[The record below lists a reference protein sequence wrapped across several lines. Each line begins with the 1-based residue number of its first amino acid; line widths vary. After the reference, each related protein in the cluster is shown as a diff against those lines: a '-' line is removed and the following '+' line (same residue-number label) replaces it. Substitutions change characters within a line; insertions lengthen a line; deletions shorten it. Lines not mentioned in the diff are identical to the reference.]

1 MNGLIIDKVEI
12 IDCTDLIG
20 PGDDGHL
27 VAVHAAGQI
36 GWYGPVSVAAATALD
51 GSLAASAIGTD
62 VTDHAGLLSALHA
75 ASAKSGDAVTSW
87 AVGALDCAVWD
98 VHARIEQR
106 PVAALLS
113 TTARSHVP
121 AYASWLTLDVQLA
134 DAETI
139 RRITSQDWQFTKW
152 SLRRSR
158 GLPIADDARRMAGV
172 VHQVAEAAGSPA
184 AFDALWTWDPTLALR
199 FSEQVDHA
207 KMIWLEEPLASYDGT
222 GYSDI
227 ATACPYPALAL
238 GERLHLGDDP
248 KELLVLPNLGAL
260 TIDVV
265 GCGGLTVAA
274 ELVAE
279 AAAASVPVYPH
290 GRSLLPAVHLAA
302 AFPEAIAA
310 VEYQLQWEPHRQLLF
325 TDPLECEGGQVVVP
339 SAPGL
344 GPTPR
349 RR

>member
-1 MNGLIIDKVEI
+1 MNDLNIDKVEI
-12 IDCTDLIG
+12 VDCTDLVG

-51 GSLAASAIGTD
+51 GSLATSAIGVD
-62 VTDHAGLLSALHA
+62 VTDHSGLLSALHG
-75 ASAKSGDAVTSW
+75 ASAKPGDAVTSW

-98 VHARIEQR
+98 LHARIEQK

-139 RRITSQDWQFTKW
+139 QRVAGQDWQFTKW
-152 SLRRSR
+152 SLRRSH
-158 GLPIADDARRMAGV
+158 GLPVADDAMRMAGV
-172 VHQVAEAAGSPA
+172 VHQVAEATGAPA
-184 AFDALWTWDPTLALR
+184 AFDALWTWDPTLALG
-199 FSEQVDHA
+199 FSEQADHA
-207 KMIWLEEPLASYDGT
+207 KMIWLEEPLGTHDGT
-222 GYSDI
+222 GYSDF
-227 ATACPYPALAL
+227 ATECPPLAL

-248 KELLVLPNLGAL
+248 KELLALPNLGAL

-274 ELVAE
+274 GLVAE
-279 AAAASVPVYPH
+279 AAAAGVPVYPH
-290 GRSLLPAVHLAA
+290 GRSLLPAVHIAA

-325 TDPLECEGGQVVVP
+325 TGPLECEGGQVVVP

-344 GPTPR
+344 GPAPR